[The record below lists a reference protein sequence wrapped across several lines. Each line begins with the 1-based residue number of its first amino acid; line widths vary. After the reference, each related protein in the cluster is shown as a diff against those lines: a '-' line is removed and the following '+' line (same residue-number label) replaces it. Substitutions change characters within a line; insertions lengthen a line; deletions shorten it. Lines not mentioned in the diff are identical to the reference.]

1 MADTTIVGTTLDG
14 PKERDAIH
22 VAVAAVIAQERLYP
36 GQHIGLCTF
45 DNHEQVSSKAPPIG
59 IVDPF
64 LPHPI
69 SAGERFW
76 MFLYP
81 QSITS
86 LKHVWTHP
94 AFVNAPP
101 TAVSDGAGA
110 IEETDEVGLS
120 RKWIADFADGH
131 DVTYNR
137 MMKAAKEWVEY
148 GEWFCDGGRFEG
160 ESVPD
165 IFWTHYERVTGTKVD
180 ADKKENFFTCS
191 C

>member
-1 MADTTIVGTTLDG
+1 MAGLGERPRRIVL
-14 PKERDAIH
+14 H
-22 VAVAAVIAQERLYP
+22 
-36 GQHIGLCTF
+36 
-45 DNHEQVSSKAPPIG
+45 
-59 IVDPF
+59 PF
-64 LPHPI
+64 LPHPV
-69 SAGERFW
+69 AKGERFW

-94 AFVNAPP
+94 AFVNAP
-101 TAVSDGAGA
+101 AVEVKAGLENCLIPEDA
-110 IEETDEVGLS
+110 DEYIVS
-120 RKWIADFADGH
+120 KKWITDFADSF

-137 MMKAAKEWVEY
+137 IMEAAKEWVEY

-160 ESVPD
+160 CTVPD